1 MFLSFDGLFALMAT
15 PLSSLPPPTTSLL
28 ACLDLVCPP
37 KPPVPPDPVPPE
49 PPPPP
54 LYSSVATDT
63 PITDLNVVG
72 LAFASGG
79 IRSELWFSSCG
90 VVSLGSRATFLL
102 RLKCLPPAP
111 LTHLISTPSPVP
123 CSVILSSV
131 SCRVHVPAAAL
142 GQVLEH
148 GLPRLYPCWARPNI
162 LSTGCSFGLFND
174 VGLSDP

>member
-54 LYSSVATDT
+54 LYSSVATDP
-63 PITDLNVVG
+63 PITDLNIVG

-102 RLKCLPPAP
+102 RLKCLPPVPPHSPHFHSLSGSLLRHP
-111 LTHLISTPSPVP
+111 LLSQLSRP
-123 CSVILSSV
+123 CTCGGSRSSSRAWFAETV
-131 SCRVHVPAAAL
+131 SLLGPA
-142 GQVLEH
+142 QYT
-148 GLPRLYPCWARPNI
+148 LYWVQLWA
-162 LSTGCSFGLFND
+162 FQ
-174 VGLSDP
+174 